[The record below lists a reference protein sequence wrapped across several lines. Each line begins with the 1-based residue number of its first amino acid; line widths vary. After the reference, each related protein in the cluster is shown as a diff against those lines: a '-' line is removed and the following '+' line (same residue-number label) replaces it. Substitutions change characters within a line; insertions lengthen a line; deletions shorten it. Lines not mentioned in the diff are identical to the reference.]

1 MVYCKAQAKNK
12 KVLTMKK
19 IFAAL
24 AAAVM
29 PALSCIF
36 GCSANTPRD
45 FVNIMRCQCIS
56 ELGVDV
62 SAGEVLGWYYD
73 YGFFGDGK
81 AYMKVSFTEGGLEG
95 DAFGGDWLSFPA
107 DYTTSMLLYGSE
119 NRGAYV
125 KDENGEL
132 LVPQIYEGLY
142 KLVDRQPEDYR
153 DEPLLERAS
162 KNFTL
167 GVYDKGQD
175 ILYFYRYNS

>member
-1 MVYCKAQAKNK
+1 
-12 KVLTMKK
+12 
-19 IFAAL
+19 
-24 AAAVM
+24 
-29 PALSCIF
+29 
-36 GCSANTPRD
+36 
-45 FVNIMRCQCIS
+45 
-56 ELGVDV
+56 
-62 SAGEVLGWYYD
+62 
-73 YGFFGDGK
+73 
-81 AYMKVSFTEGGLEG
+81 
-95 DAFGGDWLSFPA
+95 
-107 DYTTSMLLYGSE
+107 MLLYGSE

-167 GVYDKGQD
+167 GVYDKEQD